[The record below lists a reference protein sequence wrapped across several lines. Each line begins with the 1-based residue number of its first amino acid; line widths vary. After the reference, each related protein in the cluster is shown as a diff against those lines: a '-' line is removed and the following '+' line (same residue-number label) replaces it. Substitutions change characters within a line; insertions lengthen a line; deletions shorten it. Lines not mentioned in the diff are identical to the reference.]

1 MTLKRISFI
10 RPNMGDFRS
19 SDALPPLS
27 LGILAGLTP
36 AEVEIS
42 FFDDKLEEIPPHDTP
57 DLAVF
62 TVETFTAR
70 RAYALAAC
78 YRARGIPVVMG
89 GYHPTLLPEEAMQ
102 HADAIVR
109 GDAESIWETLL
120 SDVERRRL
128 RPLYQGDMECS
139 IETTFVDR
147 RIFQGKRYPP
157 IEPIQFGRGCR
168 FSCDFCSIRAFYQS
182 KMRSRSTNSLVRE
195 IASLHPRRAIFFVD
209 DNLFSTPTTLREFL
223 DAIRPLKRRWSCQI
237 SIDVAKNESLL
248 DELARA
254 GCFLALVGFESF
266 SEANL
271 RQMGKIW
278 NLSAGGYE
286 GVVKKFHE
294 RGIAVYGTFVF
305 GYDNDTPN
313 TVQRVLDFALSS
325 NLDMANFN
333 PLTPTPGTPLYDR
346 LLEAGRLF
354 SPRWWV
360 DPSYRYGDP
369 IFDPAQ
375 MTGEDLAAACFEAKK
390 KFYGW
395 GSIARRVIQW
405 EAGFDVFRS
414 GLVGLA
420 NIISRREVY
429 RKQSRTLGV

>member
-1 MTLKRISFI
+1 MI

-36 AEVEIS
+36 REIEIS
-42 FFDDKLEEIPPHDTP
+42 FFDDKLEIIPPNDTP

-70 RAYALAAC
+70 RAYDLAAS
-78 YRARGIPVVMG
+78 YRARGVPVVMG
-89 GYHPTLLPEEAMQ
+89 GYHPTLLPDEVRQ

-109 GDAESIWETLL
+109 GDAESVWGNLL
-120 SDVERRRL
+120 SDAERHRL
-128 RPLYQGDMECS
+128 RPLYQGNVECS
-139 IETTFVDR
+139 IENTIIDR
-147 RIFQGKRYPP
+147 RLFQGKRYPP
-157 IEPIQFGRGCR
+157 IEPVQFGRGCR
-168 FSCDFCSIRAFYQS
+168 FSCDFCSIRAFYQGQL
-182 KMRSRSTNSLVRE
+182 RQRSTESLVRE
-195 IASLHPRRAIFFVD
+195 IRSLRPRRAIFFVD
-209 DNLFSTPTTLREFL
+209 DNLFSTRDTLRMFL
-223 DAIRPLKRRWSCQI
+223 EAIRPLKRRWACQI
-237 SIDVAKNESLL
+237 SIDIAKDESLL

-266 SEANL
+266 SDDNL

-278 NLSAGGYE
+278 NRSAGDYAD
-286 GVVKKFHE
+286 VVKKFHA

-305 GYDNDTPN
+305 GYDNDTPA
-313 TVQRVLDFALSS
+313 TIQRALDFALSS

-346 LLEAGRLF
+346 LSKEGRLI

-369 IFDPAQ
+369 IFNPAR
-375 MTGEDLAAACFEAKK
+375 MSGEDLTIRCFEAKK
-390 KFYGW
+390 KYYAW
-395 GSIARRVIQW
+395 SSMARRIFQW
-405 EAGFDVFRS
+405 ESGVDFFRT
-414 GLVGLA
+414 GLVGWA
-420 NIISRREVY
+420 NLISRREVY

>member
-1 MTLKRISFI
+1 MI

-36 AEVEIS
+36 REIEIS
-42 FFDDKLEEIPPHDTP
+42 FFDDKLEIIPPNDTP

-70 RAYALAAC
+70 RAYDLAAS
-78 YRARGIPVVMG
+78 YRARGVPVVMG
-89 GYHPTLLPEEAMQ
+89 GYHPTLLPEEARQ

-109 GDAESIWETLL
+109 GDAESVWETLL
-120 SDVERRRL
+120 SDAERQRL
-128 RPLYQGDMECS
+128 RPLYQGNVECT
-139 IETTFVDR
+139 IENTIIDR
-147 RIFQGKRYPP
+147 HLFQGKRYPP
-157 IEPIQFGRGCR
+157 IEPVQFGRGCR

-182 KMRSRSTNSLVRE
+182 QLRQRSTESLVRE
-195 IASLHPRRAIFFVD
+195 IRSLRPRRAIFFVD
-209 DNLFSTPTTLREFL
+209 DNLFSTRDTLRMFL
-223 DAIRPLKRRWSCQI
+223 EAVQPLKRRWACQI
-237 SIDVAKNESLL
+237 SIDIAKDESLL

-266 SEANL
+266 SNDNL
-271 RQMGKIW
+271 RQMGKMW
-278 NLSAGGYE
+278 NLSAGDYAD
-286 GVVKKFHE
+286 VVKKFHA

-305 GYDNDTPN
+305 GYDSDTPA
-313 TVQRVLDFALSS
+313 TIQRALDFALTS

-346 LLEAGRLF
+346 LSMEGRLI

-369 IFDPAQ
+369 IFNPAR
-375 MTGEDLAAACFEAKK
+375 MSGEDLTIRCFEAKK
-390 KFYGW
+390 KYYAW
-395 GSIARRVIQW
+395 SSMARRIFQW
-405 EAGFDVFRS
+405 ESGVDFFRT
-414 GLVGLA
+414 GLVGWA
-420 NIISRREVY
+420 NLISRREVY